1 MRTLLLSAL
10 LLATSAFAQYTP
22 SAGFS
27 APATEKKVERVRD
40 SNGGERE
47 VVVDVPVTK
56 DRFGNA
62 NGAQH
67 DLAVDGAFD
76 GQTVAVLHLY
86 TGGGFD
92 FALPKAAL
100 AQKGF
105 SVYRWI
111 NAVPSPKE
119 LEEKLQKANQLWII
133 SGDVPQLTDA
143 HVAVI
148 RRFFEAGH
156 GLYLWGDNA
165 PYAQDADKVARA
177 LFDVQLKS
185 DPYDPGEKVVGLQ
198 KNGEGV
204 GLKRDHLLTTGI
216 EQLYEGH
223 SIAYLPK
230 PGPLVPLIHGS
241 DGHVVA
247 AYYDQKGRRAIVDGG
262 FTRLYIQWDTA
273 GTGRYV
279 KNAAAWLAN
288 VERFGDAVVSQSLRK
303 TDKP

>member
-10 LLATSAFAQYTP
+10 LFATTAFAQYTAT
-22 SAGFS
+22 AGTS
-27 APATEKKVERVRD
+27 APATEKAERRVSDGR
-40 SNGGERE
+40 GGERTI
-47 VVVDVPVTK
+47 VVDVPVKK

-62 NGAQH
+62 DGAQH

-76 GQTVAVLHLY
+76 GQTVVVLHLY
-86 TGGGFD
+86 ADGGFD
-92 FALPKAAL
+92 FSLPKQAL

-111 NAVPSPKE
+111 NVAPPPEE
-119 LEEKLQKANQLWII
+119 LEAKLEKANQLWII
-133 SGDVPQLTDA
+133 SGGVPQLTPKHID
-143 HVAVI
+143 VI
-148 RRFFEAGH
+148 RRFYEAGH

-165 PYAQDADKVARA
+165 PYAEDANRVSQA
-177 LFDVQLKS
+177 LFDVPLVS
-185 DPYDPGEKVVGLQ
+185 NPYDPGQHVVGLQ

-223 SIAYLPK
+223 TIAYLPK
-230 PGPLVPLIHGS
+230 LGRLTPLINGS
-241 DGHVVA
+241 DGHVIA
-247 AYYDQKGRRAIVDGG
+247 AFYDRDGRRAIVDGG
-262 FTRLYIQWDTA
+262 FTRLYVQWDTA

-288 VERFGDAVVSQSLRK
+288 AERFGAEVVSQKLRK
-303 TDKP
+303 PAK